1 MTMDCPYVGP
11 SPFAEKNEI
20 FGRDEEL
27 EELRYRVVADR
38 VVVLYAP
45 SGAGKTSLI
54 RAKNGLLSRLKDRFH
69 VLPVMRLWG
78 APTAGKQG
86 GSNWL
91 AQIVLEQL
99 EAAGLGKIEPAD
111 TLLDY
116 FDRIPIETGTR
127 PKRLLMVIDQF
138 EEVFTP
144 GIEVADQRAFFKQLG
159 ELLGR
164 EQSPVWF
171 ILSMREEYF
180 SWLDPFRELVPTRLT
195 NTFRLN
201 LLTIAQGVEAVK
213 GPVEPSGV
221 TFPETDGQNAAQALV
236 ADLSKIRV
244 RTADGR
250 LDSRPGVSVEPVQL
264 QVICAGLWARLA
276 EKAGGQEI
284 KTIRVE
290 DLVDFKPEVALE
302 EYCNE
307 SLAKVAA
314 NETRARKLRH
324 WIDRKLLTPSG
335 LRAQATIDPADPD
348 CPTEAELK
356 ALQETHLV
364 RAQSRQDGQW
374 FELSH
379 DSLCGPVRASIEKWR
394 LKDATVWQE
403 LARFWHIG
411 GEQTRFFKAISAKS
425 RASIPLFVQ
434 EPGEFSEVENRFL
447 NAFRDYRAQ
456 RKRDVALHWGLAA
469 VFAGLLAGMAYLN
482 SGYLRA
488 KANLFST
495 RNVLATQAALQT
507 ILGSKPSLELAALAV
522 VAGTDLQQRNQA
534 LVGFDFRGVL
544 GELLHRTRQI
554 EAIETLGSGNTRQV
568 WSDER
573 FRVVAETGF
582 DRFMVTVF
590 DHDGKEAWR
599 PQTSL
604 MRDVHPRGVRSV
616 ALLAHGRLA
625 LGGGEGDISIWDIAR
640 QRQLVKIAAPSGTEG
655 VLPLMRGP
663 VRVLVASNGALL
675 AGYES
680 GVVAVWNVHEH
691 TPAEKRLVSTSRQ
704 TARISGIV
712 PFAGGSWLASADV
725 ADTES
730 VTLISVRDG
739 KLTPDRKRL
748 VATPREKDFKGALY
762 SVAVSP
768 DEKTV
773 AAGNR
778 AGRIHFWDV
787 ESRAHTRV
795 LDAHT
800 DNVAQLRYLPDGRL
814 LSVGWDGRLKLWSF
828 PPGHAAPVAATLIEI
843 PRQLTGVAPAEKPDS
858 VYVTTEKGGVFRV
871 SLAAAPHPFGETIAP
886 SANTRA
892 TAGLLAAGLDK
903 FSLVTADSVAV
914 RVHAVDMA
922 HGRVTGSRAI
932 PQAGSEA
939 LAWAPKTKTLIAA
952 QKGSI
957 WIYRGEDL
965 KAVGAKELGLPPA
978 SEIRSLAISD
988 DGAVALALTRTAV
1001 PEVRFDLKAVSVAQ
1015 LPAKA
1020 RLCNTGVASELES
1033 RRIRL
1038 VAFRPNSHDFAVVQS
1053 DTVSLWTVKLGA
1065 DGCPRLEPAA
1075 DSIQKSIPRGDIFAI
1090 AFDPAGKRLFAGN
1103 YAGLVYSVPV
1113 GGAGKT
1119 PAAVH
1124 KDDSTSVTTALA
1136 VSANGVVI
1144 AGDDDGKVFV
1154 MHPGFNQPLQ
1164 LPQDFHTSRIA
1175 SLNVSADG
1183 QWLVSS
1189 GATGTGL
1196 WNLDIASWSQ
1206 KACAFVKRD
1215 SFSPEDLK
1223 KYFQQVEEKPVACR
1237 KPAAHAAR

>member
-1 MTMDCPYVGP
+1 MTMECPYVGP
-11 SPFAEKNEI
+11 SPFAERNEI

-78 APTAGKQG
+78 APTAGKEG
-86 GSNWL
+86 ASNWL
-91 AQIVLEQL
+91 AQVVLEQL
-99 EAAGLGKIEPAD
+99 EGAGLGKIEPGD

-116 FDRIPIETGTR
+116 FNRIPIETGTR

-144 GIEVADQRAFFKQLG
+144 GIDVADQRAFFKQLG

-180 SWLDPFRELVPTRLT
+180 SWLDPFRELVPTRMT

-201 LLTIAQGVEAVK
+201 LLTVAQGVEAVK
-213 GPVEPSGV
+213 GPVAMSGV

-244 RTADGR
+244 RTADGH

-276 EKAGGQEI
+276 ERAGDKEI

-314 NETRARKLRH
+314 DETRARKLRH

-335 LRAQATIDPADPD
+335 LRAQATIDPADTD

-403 LARFWHIG
+403 LARFWHVG
-411 GEQTRFFKAISAKS
+411 GEQTRFFKAISNKS
-425 RASIPLFVQ
+425 RASIPVFLQ

-447 NAFRDYRAQ
+447 SAFRDYQAQ
-456 RKRDVALHWGLAA
+456 RKRDLMLHWGLAG
-469 VFAGLLAGMAYLN
+469 VFACLLAGMAYLN
-482 SGYLRA
+482 SGYLQA

-522 VAGTDLQQRNQA
+522 VAGTDLQKQHNG
-534 LVGFDFRGVL
+534 LVGFDFRAVL
-544 GELLHRTRQI
+544 VELLHRTRQI
-554 EAIETLGSGNTRQV
+554 ETVETLGGGNTKQA
-568 WSDER
+568 WSDDR
-573 FRVVAETGF
+573 FRVIAETGF
-582 DRFMVTVF
+582 DRFIVSV
-590 DHDGKEAWR
+590 HDLKTGKEIWA
-599 PQTSL
+599 PDQAL
-604 MRDVHPRGVRSV
+604 MQKAHPRGVRSL
-616 ALLAHGRLA
+616 ALLAQGRLA
-625 LGGGEGDISIWDIAR
+625 IGGGEGGISVWDIEKK
-640 QRQLVKIAAPSGTEG
+640 QQLVKLVAPAGAGSH
-655 VLPLMRGP
+655 LPLMHGP
-663 VRVLVASNGALL
+663 VRVLAESKGALI
-675 AGYES
+675 AGYEA
-680 GVVAVWNVHEH
+680 GVVAAWNVQEQV
-691 TPAEKRLVSTSRQ
+691 PEGERLMSTSKQ
-704 TARISGIV
+704 ATRISGIV
-712 PFAGGSWLASADV
+712 PFAGGSWLASADL

-730 VTLISVRDG
+730 VTLIAVQDG
-739 KLTPDRKRL
+739 KLSPDRKKL
-748 VATPREKDFKGALY
+748 VAQPRESDFKGALY
-762 SVAVSP
+762 SLAVSP

-787 ESRAHTRV
+787 ATRTHTRV
-795 LDAHT
+795 LDAHS
-800 DNVAQLRYLPDGRL
+800 DNVAQLKYLADGRL

-828 PPGHAAPVAATLIEI
+828 PAEGKGAPVAVTLIEI
-843 PRQLTGVAPAEKPDS
+843 PRQLTAVALAEKPDS

-871 SLAAAPHPFGETIAP
+871 SLAAARHPYGETIAHAP
-886 SANTRA
+886 NARA
-892 TAGLLAAGLDK
+892 TGGLLAVGMDK
-903 FSLVTADSVAV
+903 LSLVTSDTAAV
-914 RVHAVDMA
+914 KMHVLDASGHIARSQQLPA
-922 HGRVTGSRAI
+922 
-932 PQAGSEA
+932 AGTDA
-939 LAWAPKTKTLIAA
+939 LAWAPKAKMLIAA
-952 QKGSI
+952 QKNGI
-957 WIYRGEDL
+957 RVHRGEDL
-965 KAVGAKELGLPPA
+965 KTVETKVLDLPPGG
-978 SEIRSLAISD
+978 EIRSLAISD
-988 DGAVALALTRTAV
+988 DGAVALALTKTAAPDV
-1001 PEVRFDLKAVSVAQ
+1001 HFDMRFLSLAQ
-1015 LPAKA
+1015 EPAKA
-1020 RLCNTGVASELES
+1020 RLCKADVPLELEPKK
-1033 RRIRL
+1033 IRMA
-1038 VAFRPNSHDFAVVQS
+1038 AFRPNSHDFAAVHG
-1053 DTVSLWTVKLGA
+1053 DTVSMWTVKLDAG
-1065 DGCPRLEPAA
+1065 GCPQVVPAA
-1075 DSIQKSIPRGDIFAI
+1075 QAIQKTMYRGEVLAI
-1090 AFDPAGKRLFAGN
+1090 AFEPTGRRLFVGN
-1103 YAGLVYSVPV
+1103 YAGLVFSVPV
-1113 GGAGKT
+1113 GGAAEL
-1119 PAAVH
+1119 PAPVH

-1136 VSANGVVI
+1136 VSANGVIV
-1144 AGDDDGKVFV
+1144 AGDDDGKLFV
-1154 MHPGFNQPLQ
+1154 MHPAHAQPLH
-1164 LPQDFHTSRIA
+1164 LPQDFHTSRIM
-1175 SLNVSADG
+1175 SLSISADG
-1183 QWLVSS
+1183 LWLVSN
-1189 GATGTGL
+1189 GAAGTAL
-1196 WNLDIASWSQ
+1196 WNLDIASWSA
-1206 KACAFVKRD
+1206 KACAFVTRD
-1215 SFSPEDLK
+1215 SFSPDDLK

-1237 KPAAHAAR
+1237 KPVK